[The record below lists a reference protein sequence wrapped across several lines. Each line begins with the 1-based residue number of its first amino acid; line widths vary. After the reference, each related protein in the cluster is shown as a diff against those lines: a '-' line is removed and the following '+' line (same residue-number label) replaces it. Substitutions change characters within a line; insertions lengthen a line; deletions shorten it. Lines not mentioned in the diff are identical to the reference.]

1 MGPPIMERQ
10 TPMLPQNTAA
20 ENNDVRYM
28 HPAAAFFH
36 CAGKNVTGRLLVG
49 LRWWNDVDERGEST
63 WKFESLNQQALDRIN
78 RNDSWIFWWSL
89 YINNAAWVA
98 LAIIAIVKL
107 NFDYLIITIIAISLT
122 SANTAGYSK
131 CRKDAER
138 RANAGGQG
146 FASSLFQAARGVRN
160 MVWLNKE
167 SEPPQRIYSPTDRN
181 INFYRLK
188 KGYFREVIQAP
199 ERIFGKR
206 SHHW

>member
-36 CAGKNVTGRLLVG
+36 CAGK
-49 LRWWNDVDERGEST
+49 
-63 WKFESLNQQALDRIN
+63 ALDRIN

-160 MVWLNKE
+160 MV
-167 SEPPQRIYSPTDRN
+167 
-181 INFYRLK
+181 
-188 KGYFREVIQAP
+188 
-199 ERIFGKR
+199 
-206 SHHW
+206 

>member
-160 MVWLNKE
+160 MV
-167 SEPPQRIYSPTDRN
+167 
-181 INFYRLK
+181 
-188 KGYFREVIQAP
+188 
-199 ERIFGKR
+199 
-206 SHHW
+206 